1 MFTGIIEE
9 MGTVVSRTPADG
21 TEELVIEAKE
31 VLGDL
36 KVGHSISV
44 NGVCLTAVAVQGHDF
59 TVQVIPETLDR
70 TSLGNVTP
78 GEKVN
83 LERALSAMDRFHG
96 HVVQGHVETV
106 GVISQITQSG
116 GDIRMRV
123 MIDREWLRYCIPKGS
138 VTLNGVSLT
147 IADISISD
155 IIVALIPHTLDMTNL
170 GLKEMGDQVNV
181 ETDIFARYFERFL
194 EFDLDDDPQLPDV
207 SRFPRWGV
215 GES

>member
-9 MGTVVSRTPADG
+9 MGTVVSRTPSDG
-21 TEELVIEAKE
+21 KEDLVIEGKE
-31 VLGDL
+31 VLSDL
-36 KVGHSISV
+36 KVGHSIAV
-44 NGVCLTAVAVQGHDF
+44 NGVCLTAVAVEGRNF
-59 TVQVIPETLDR
+59 TVEVIPETLDR
-70 TSLGNVTP
+70 TSLGNVTT

-83 LERALSAMDRFHG
+83 LERALSPMDRFHG

-106 GVISQITQSG
+106 GVISQITKSR
-116 GDIRMRV
+116 GDIRMTV
-123 MIDREWLRYCIPKGS
+123 MMDHEWLRYCIPKGS

-147 IADISISD
+147 IADISAND
-155 IIVALIPHTLDMTNL
+155 IIVALIPHTLEITNL

-194 EFDLDDDPQLPDV
+194 EYDLDDDPQLPDV
-207 SRFPRWGV
+207 SRVPRWGV